1 MFKHATQLVNPVK
14 ARNLLP
20 PTSFSNRKGTMNVE
34 GTSSVGSNLSWLRNA
49 VEDPLKEA
57 NIGKLPDDHY
67 NF

>member
-1 MFKHATQLVNPVK
+1 
-14 ARNLLP
+14 
-20 PTSFSNRKGTMNVE
+20 MNVE